1 MIFLPDCNFFLFLSK
16 LKIAKMKEEIMN
28 KKYLIVGVVLVLVVI
43 FLTAQDIHNA
53 AGKGDLVKVKE
64 FLEKNPELL
73 NAKDVQGS
81 TPLLN
86 AAYGG
91 QKEVV
96 DYLIKKGADLNSL
109 NTYKY
114 TPLHYSILRR
124 HIEVAEM
131 LIKAGADPNI
141 SNVWGYTPIHTC
153 AGRKFFK
160 EAEFLI
166 KNKAAVNA
174 KNEIGETPL
183 FAAVKSRHR
192 NMILLLIKNGADV
205 NARDNVGR
213 TPVFATADGNL
224 SGILELLINQGAK
237 VDITDKFGITALH
250 RAAIGGYHDVVQ
262 ILVRSGAEVNARDAE
277 GKTPYF
283 YAATY
288 GHNTL
293 TERLMSLGAQPEV
306 FVGDRGYFFFSE
318 LDLKVNEAVI
328 WYLGHS
334 GWAVK
339 TMNHLLIFDYYE
351 KTVRPDDPR
360 LINGR
365 VNPTEIYDQNV
376 YVFASHQH
384 ADHFDKTIL
393 EWEQAVPYIRYIFGW
408 KALDNPNYIYLGP
421 KRKLELDGMKIEC
434 FHSPEAGEIE
444 GNFLIKVD
452 GVVIYHSGD
461 YSRGHD
467 VFKKDM
473 QALADA
479 TKDIDLFFMLAG
491 NAMDNEE
498 ALYALQT
505 VKPKYMFPMHGGGNE
520 HVYKEFADFVKSKKV
535 KTEIICAKNR
545 GDKFEYIKGRIKG
558 TQ

>member
-1 MIFLPDCNFFLFLSK
+1 MG
-16 LKIAKMKEEIMN
+16 
-28 KKYLIVGVVLVLVVI
+28 KKFCVILIV
-43 FLTAQDIHNA
+43 LTLSMIPLLAQDIHKA
-53 AGKGDLVKVKE
+53 VGQGDLAKVKE
-64 FLEKNPELL
+64 LLEKNPELV
-73 NAKDVQGS
+73 NTKDSQGN
-81 TPLLN
+81 TPLLL
-86 AAYGG
+86 AAYRGHS
-91 QKEVV
+91 EVV
-96 DYLIKKGADLNSL
+96 GFLIAKGADLNSL

-131 LIKAGADPNI
+131 LIKAGADLNI
-141 SNVWGYTPIHTC
+141 PNVWGYTPLHTC
-153 AGRKFFK
+153 AGRNFLK

-166 KNKAAVNA
+166 KNKAGVNT

-183 FAAVKSRHR
+183 FAAVKSGHR
-192 NMILLLIKNGADV
+192 DMILLLIKNGADV

-213 TPVFATADGNL
+213 TPVFATAERN
-224 SGILELLINQGAK
+224 SSRILELLVNQGAK
-237 VDITDKFGITALH
+237 IDITDKFGMTPLH
-250 RAAIGGYHDVVQ
+250 RAAIAGYHDIVQ
-262 ILVRSGAEVNARDAE
+262 ILVRSGADVNARNSE
-277 GKTPYF
+277 GKTPFF

-293 TERLMSLGAQPEV
+293 TERLISMGAQPDE

-334 GWAVK
+334 SWAVK

-351 KTVRPDDPR
+351 KTDRPDDSR
-360 LINGR
+360 LVNGR
-365 VNPTEIYDQNV
+365 INPTEIYDQNV
-376 YVFASHQH
+376 YVFATHEH

-393 EWEQAVPYIRYIFGW
+393 EWEHAVSYIKYIFGW
-408 KALDNPNYIYLGP
+408 KALDNPNYFYMGS
-421 KRKLELDGMKIEC
+421 KEKLELDGMKIEC

-444 GNFLIKVD
+444 GNFLVKVD

-473 QALADA
+473 QALGKAA
-479 TKDIDLFFMLAG
+479 KDIDLFFMLAG
-491 NAMDNEE
+491 NTMDNEE

-505 VKPKYMFPMHGGGNE
+505 VQPKYMFPMHAGGNE
-520 HVYKEFADFVKSKKV
+520 HVYKEFADLVKGKKI
-535 KTEIICAKNR
+535 KTEVICAENR
-545 GDKFEYIKGRIKG
+545 GDKFEYIKGKIVRKHP
-558 TQ
+558 

>member
-1 MIFLPDCNFFLFLSK
+1 MS
-16 LKIAKMKEEIMN
+16 
-28 KKYLIVGVVLVLVVI
+28 KKYLIVGAVLVLFVI
-43 FLTAQDIHNA
+43 LLIAQDIHKA
-53 AGKGDLVKVKE
+53 AGKGDLAKVKE

-73 NAKDVQGS
+73 NAKDVQDS
-81 TPLLN
+81 TPLLI
-86 AAYGG
+86 AAYSG

-96 DYLIKKGADLNSL
+96 GFLIKKGADLNSS
-109 NTYKY
+109 NSYKY
-114 TPLHYSILRR
+114 TALHYSILRR

-131 LIKAGADPNI
+131 LIGAGADLNI
-141 SNVWGYTPIHTC
+141 PNVWGYTPLHTC
-153 AGRKFFK
+153 AGRNFLK
-160 EAEFLI
+160 EAGFLI
-166 KNKAAVNA
+166 KNKIGVNT

-183 FAAVKSRHR
+183 FAAVKSGHKE
-192 NMILLLIKNGADV
+192 MILLLIKNGADV

-213 TPVFATADGNL
+213 TPVFVTAEGNS
-224 SGILELLINQGAK
+224 SGILELLVNQGAK
-237 VDITDKFGITALH
+237 IDITDKFGITPLH
-250 RAAIGGYHDVVQ
+250 RAAIAGYHDIAQ
-262 ILVRSGAEVNARDAE
+262 ILVRSGADVNARDAE
-277 GKTPYF
+277 GKTPFF

-288 GHNTL
+288 GHNSL
-293 TERLMSLGAQPEV
+293 TERLMSMGAQPDV

-351 KTVRPDDPR
+351 KTDRPDDPR

-365 VNPTEIYDQNV
+365 INPTEIYDQNV

-393 EWEQAVPYIRYIFGW
+393 EWEHAVPYIKYIFGW
-408 KALDNPNYIYLGP
+408 KALDSPNYLYMGP
-421 KRKLELDGMKIEC
+421 KKKIEFDGMKIEC

-444 GNFLIKVD
+444 GNFLVKVD

-479 TKDIDLFFMLAG
+479 AKDIDLFFMLAG

-505 VKPKYMFPMHGGGNE
+505 VQPKNMFPMHGGGNE
-520 HVYKEFADFVKSKKV
+520 HVYKEFADFVKGKKI
-535 KTEIICAKNR
+535 KTEIICAENR
-545 GDKFEYIKGRIKG
+545 GDKFEYIKGRIIE

>member
-1 MIFLPDCNFFLFLSK
+1 
-16 LKIAKMKEEIMN
+16 MKEGDMR
-28 KKYLIVGVVLVLVVI
+28 KRYLIVGAICVLVVI
-43 FLTAQDIHNA
+43 FSAAQDIHRA
-53 AGKGDLVKVKE
+53 AGKGDLVKIKE

-86 AAYGG
+86 AAYNG

-96 DYLIKKGADLNSL
+96 EFLIEKGADLNSL

-114 TPLHYSILRR
+114 TPLHYAILRR
-124 HIEVAEM
+124 HVEVAEV

-141 SNVWGYTPIHTC
+141 QNVWGFTPLHTC
-153 AGRKFFK
+153 AGRNFVR
-160 EAEFLI
+160 EAELLVR
-166 KNKAAVNA
+166 NKAEVDK
-174 KNEIGETPL
+174 KNELGETPL
-183 FAAVKSRHR
+183 FSAVILKRR
-192 NMILLLIKNGADV
+192 DMILFLIENGADV

-213 TPVFATADGNL
+213 TPVFATADGN
-224 SGILELLINQGAK
+224 SSDILELLIGQGAK
-237 VDITDKFGITALH
+237 VDVADKFGRTPLH
-250 RAAIGGYHDVVQ
+250 RAAIAGYHDIVQ
-262 ILVRSGAEVNARDAE
+262 ILDKAGVDVHVRDVE
-277 GKTPYF
+277 GKTAYF

-293 TERLMSLGAQPEV
+293 TERLMSLGAQPDV

-318 LDLKVNEAVI
+318 LDLKVGDAVI

-351 KTVRPDDPR
+351 KTDRPDDPR

-365 VNPTEIYDQNV
+365 INPTELYDQNV

-393 EWEQAVPYIRYIFGW
+393 EWEKGIPYIKYIFGW
-408 KALDNPNYIYLGP
+408 KALDNPNHIYMGP
-421 KRKLELDGMKIEC
+421 KKKIELDGMKIEC

-444 GNFLIKVD
+444 GNFLVRVD

-467 VFKKDM
+467 VFKSDM
-473 QALADA
+473 QELAA
-479 TKDIDLFFMLAG
+479 AAKDIDLFFMLAG

-505 VKPKYMFPMHGGGNE
+505 VKPRYMFPMHAGRNE
-520 HVYKEFADFVKSKKV
+520 HVYKEFAEYVKEKGEKV
-535 KTEIICAKNR
+535 KTEIVCASNR
-545 GDKFEYIKGRIKG
+545 GDKFEYIKGKIKEKK
-558 TQ
+558 

>member
-1 MIFLPDCNFFLFLSK
+1 
-16 LKIAKMKEEIMN
+16 MKEENMS
-28 KKYLIVGVVLVLVVI
+28 KKYLFVGAILALLVI
-43 FLTAQDIHNA
+43 FLTAQDIHQVA
-53 AGKGDLVKVKE
+53 EKGDLTKVKE
-64 FLEKNPELL
+64 ILEKNPELL

-96 DYLIKKGADLNSL
+96 DFLIKKGADINSS

-124 HIEVAEM
+124 HLEVAEM
-131 LIKAGADPNI
+131 LIGAGADLNI
-141 SNVWGYTPIHTC
+141 PNVWGYTPLHTC
-153 AGRKFFK
+153 AGRNFLK
-160 EAEFLI
+160 EAAFLI
-166 KNKAAVNA
+166 KNKAGVNT

-183 FAAVKSRHR
+183 FAAVKSGHKE
-192 NMILLLIKNGADV
+192 MILLLIKNGADV
-205 NARDNVGR
+205 NASDNWGR
-213 TPVFATADGNL
+213 TPVFATAEGNS
-224 SGILELLINQGAK
+224 SGILELLVNQGAK
-237 VDITDKFGITALH
+237 VDITDKFGITPLH
-250 RAAIGGYHDVVQ
+250 RAAIAGYHDIAQ
-262 ILVRSGAEVNARDAE
+262 ILVRLGADVNARDAK
-277 GKTPYF
+277 GKTPFF

-288 GHNTL
+288 GHNSL
-293 TERLMSLGAQPEV
+293 SERLISMGAQPDV
-306 FVGDRGYFFFSE
+306 FVGERGYFFFSE

-339 TMNHLLIFDYYE
+339 TMNHLLIFDYYK
-351 KTVRPDDPR
+351 KTDRPDDPR

-365 VNPTEIYDQNV
+365 INPTEIYDQNV

-393 EWEQAVPYIRYIFGW
+393 EWEHAVPYIRYIFGW
-408 KALDNPNYIYLGP
+408 KALDNPDYFYMGP
-421 KRKLELDGMKIEC
+421 KKKLELDGMKIEC

-444 GNFLIKVD
+444 GNFLVKVD

-479 TKDIDLFFMLAG
+479 AKDIDLFFMLAG

-505 VKPKYMFPMHGGGNE
+505 VKPKYMFPMHAGGNE
-520 HVYKEFADFVKSKKV
+520 HVYKEFADFVKGKKI
-535 KTEIICAKNR
+535 KTEIICAENR
-545 GDKFEYIKGRIKG
+545 GDKFEYIKGRIMEMH
-558 TQ
+558 QERSH

>member
-1 MIFLPDCNFFLFLSK
+1 MR
-16 LKIAKMKEEIMN
+16 
-28 KKYLIVGVVLVLVVI
+28 KKYLIVGAVFVLIVI
-43 FLTAQDIHNA
+43 FISAQDIHRA
-53 AGKGDLVKVKE
+53 AGEGDLVKVKE

-86 AAYGG
+86 AAYSG
-91 QKEVV
+91 QKVVV
-96 DYLIKKGADLNSL
+96 DFLIKKGADLDSL

-124 HIEVAEM
+124 HIGVAEM

-141 SNVWGYTPIHTC
+141 SNVWGYTPLHTC
-153 AGRKFFK
+153 AGRNFLK

-166 KNKAAVNA
+166 QNKAGVST

-183 FAAVKSRHR
+183 FAAVKSGQRD
-192 NMILLLIKNGADV
+192 MILLLIKNGADV

-213 TPVFATADGNL
+213 TPVFATADEN
-224 SGILELLINQGAK
+224 SSVILELLINQGAK
-237 VDITDKFGITALH
+237 VDITDKFGKTPLH
-250 RAAIGGYHDVVQ
+250 RAAIAGYHDIVQ
-262 ILVRSGAEVNARDAE
+262 VLDRSGADVHARDRE

-293 TERLMSLGAQPEV
+293 TERLMSLGAQPDV

-318 LDLKVNEAVI
+318 LDLKVNEAVV

-339 TMNHLLIFDYYE
+339 TMNHLIIFDYYE
-351 KTVRPDDPR
+351 KTDRPDDPR

-365 VNPTEIYDQNV
+365 INPTEIYDQNV
-376 YVFASHQH
+376 YVFASHRH

-393 EWEQAVPYIRYIFGW
+393 EWEQGIPYIKYIFGW
-408 KALDNPNYIYLGP
+408 KALNNPNYIYLGP
-421 KRKLELDGMKIEC
+421 KKKLELDGMKIEC

-444 GNFLIKVD
+444 GNFLVKVD

-473 QALADA
+473 QALAGA
-479 TKDIDLFFMLAG
+479 AKEIDLFFMLAG

-498 ALYALQT
+498 ALFALET
-505 VKPKYMFPMHGGGNE
+505 VQPKYMFPMHAGGNE
-520 HVYKEFADFVKSKKV
+520 HVYKEFADFVKGKKV
-535 KTEIICAKNR
+535 RTEIICAENR
-545 GDKFEYIKGRIKG
+545 GNKFEYIKGRIKEEE
-558 TQ
+558 

>member
-1 MIFLPDCNFFLFLSK
+1 
-16 LKIAKMKEEIMN
+16 
-28 KKYLIVGVVLVLVVI
+28 VI
-43 FLTAQDIHNA
+43 FLMAQDIHQA

-73 NAKDVQGS
+73 NVKDVQGS
-81 TPLLN
+81 TPLLV
-86 AAYGG
+86 AAYNG
-91 QKEVV
+91 QKDVV
-96 DYLIKKGADLNSL
+96 DFLIEKGADLNSL
-109 NTYKY
+109 NNYKY
-114 TPLHYSILRR
+114 TPFHYSILRR

-131 LIKAGADPNI
+131 IIKAGADPNI
-141 SNVWGYTPIHTC
+141 ANVWGYTPLHTC
-153 AGRKFFK
+153 AGRNFIK

-166 KNKAAVNA
+166 KNKAVVNT

-183 FAAVKSRHR
+183 FSAVKSKQRD
-192 NMILLLIKNGADV
+192 MIFLLIKNGADV
-205 NARDNVGR
+205 NARDNIGR
-213 TPVFATADGNL
+213 TPVFATADQNS
-224 SGILELLINQGAK
+224 SGILELLIDQGAK
-237 VDITDKFGITALH
+237 VDVVDKFGKTPLH
-250 RAAIGGYHDVVQ
+250 RAAIAGFHDIVQ
-262 ILVRSGAEVNARDAE
+262 ILDRAGADVHVRDAE
-277 GKTPYF
+277 GKTPIF

-306 FVGDRGYFFFSE
+306 FVGERGYFFFSE
-318 LDLKVNEAVI
+318 LDLKVNEAVV

-351 KTVRPDDPR
+351 KTDRPNDPR

-365 VNPTEIYDQNV
+365 INPTELYDQNV
-376 YVFASHQH
+376 YVFATHRH
-384 ADHFDKTIL
+384 ADHFDKAIL
-393 EWEQAVPYIRYIFGW
+393 DWERGIPYIRYIFGW

-421 KRKLELDGMKIEC
+421 KKKLELDGMKIEC

-444 GNFLIKVD
+444 GNFLVKVD

-473 QALADA
+473 SALAA
-479 TKDIDLFFMLAG
+479 AAKDIDLFFMQAG

-505 VKPKYMFPMHGGGNE
+505 VKPKYMFPMHAGGNE
-520 HVYKEFADFVKSKKV
+520 HVYKEFADFVKGEKV
-535 KTEIICAKNR
+535 KTEIICAENR
-545 GDKFEYIKGRIKG
+545 GDMFGYIKGRIKVK
-558 TQ
+558 Q

>member
-1 MIFLPDCNFFLFLSK
+1 MRTK
-16 LKIAKMKEEIMN
+16 IMN
-28 KKYLIVGVVLVLVVI
+28 RKFLIVGLLSIFTVM
-43 FLTAQDIHNA
+43 FLTAQDIHKA
-53 AGKGDLVKVKE
+53 AGRGDLDKIKE
-64 FLEKNPELL
+64 YLEKDPGFL
-73 NAKDVQGS
+73 NAKDVQGN
-81 TPLLN
+81 TPLTI
-86 AAYGG
+86 AANFGH
-91 QKEVV
+91 KDVV
-96 DYLIKKGADLNSL
+96 EFLIARGANLNST

-124 HIEVAEM
+124 HIDITEM
-131 LIKAGADPNI
+131 LIKAGADPNVP
-141 SNVWGYTPIHTC
+141 NVWGYTPLHTC
-153 AGRKFFK
+153 AGRDLLK
-160 EAEFLI
+160 EAVLLI
-166 KNKAAVNA
+166 KNKATVDS
-174 KNEIGETPL
+174 KNEVGETPL
-183 FAAVKSRHR
+183 FSAVEFGHKD
-192 NMILLLIKNGADV
+192 MILLLIEHGADI

-213 TPVFATADGNL
+213 TTVFATADNN
-224 SGILELLINQGAK
+224 SSEILKLLIDQGAR
-237 VDITDKFGITALH
+237 VDVADKLGLTPLH
-250 RAAIGGYHDVVQ
+250 RAAIAGYLDIVQ
-262 ILVRSGAEVNARDAE
+262 ILARSGGDVSVRDAK

-293 TERLMSLGAQPEV
+293 TERLMSLGAQPDV

-318 LDLKVNEAVI
+318 LDLKEREAVV

-339 TMNHLLIFDYYE
+339 TKNHFLIFDYYE
-351 KTVRPDDPR
+351 RADRPDDPR

-365 VNPTEIYDQNV
+365 INPTEIYDQNV
-376 YVFASHQH
+376 YVFASHRH

-393 EWEQAVPYIRYIFGW
+393 EWEHAVPYIKYIFGW
-408 KALDNPNYIYLGP
+408 KALDNPNYHYMGP
-421 KRKLELDGMKIEC
+421 KEKLELDGMEIEC

-444 GNFLIKVD
+444 GNFLVRVD

-473 QALADA
+473 QALAA
-479 TKDIDLFFMLAG
+479 AAKEIDLFFMLAG

-505 VKPKYMFPMHGGGNE
+505 IKPKYMFPMHAGGNE
-520 HVYKEFADFVKSKKV
+520 YVYKEFADFVKGKKV
-535 KTEIICAKNR
+535 KTEIICAENR
-545 GDKFEYIKGRIKG
+545 GDKFEYIKGRMKV